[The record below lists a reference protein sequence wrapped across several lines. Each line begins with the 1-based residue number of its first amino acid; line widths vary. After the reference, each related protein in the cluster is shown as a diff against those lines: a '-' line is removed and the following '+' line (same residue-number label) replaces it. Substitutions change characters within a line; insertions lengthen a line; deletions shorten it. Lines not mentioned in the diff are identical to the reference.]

1 MYLGCIFLYA
11 KSMDSLQE
19 LLGRYSPKEPKEIAA
34 VKRYIFD
41 EFGAQSSVGLHGE
54 TLVITVTSASLA
66 NALRLKTVTLQ
77 KIAKTK
83 KKIMFRIG

>member
-1 MYLGCIFLYA
+1 
-11 KSMDSLQE
+11 MDSIADI
-19 LLGRYSPKEPKEIAA
+19 LGKYTPKEPDEITA

-41 EFGAQSSVGLHGE
+41 EFGAESSVGLHGE

-66 NALRLKTVTLQ
+66 NALRMRLPALQ
-77 KIAKTK
+77 KTAKTK